1 MIIPSIHTLVGSL
14 PEALGSYAPTVR
26 EIEVALQ
33 SPQCSL
39 SSVAAAIEK
48 DPDFTARLLR
58 LANSGFYGFPH
69 RVSTVT
75 EALSLIG
82 ILQVHG
88 LVVSTSIV
96 ERFAGVGA
104 DIVNM
109 GLFWRHSLACGIAA
123 RDLAL
128 MLKMRDPDKYFVAGL
143 LHDVGRL
150 ALLSCAPKLTQMI
163 LDRTQRSG
171 EPLLVAEK
179 EILGYDHADIGGVLM
194 KHWGFPPRLVD
205 AVADHHRPLGSL
217 RSKENAAVVHFADH
231 LVHAMKLGTSGEVR
245 IPRLVPGAWELL
257 NLGLESIEVLVHGID
272 SQIEA
277 VEGAFFLRPQ
287 GGGSH
292 ARVH

>member
-1 MIIPSIHTLVGSL
+1 MIIPGINALVSSL
-14 PEALGSYAPTVR
+14 PEALGSYAPTIH
-26 EIEVALQ
+26 EIEVALL

-69 RVSTVT
+69 RVATVT

-96 ERFAGVGA
+96 ERFAGVDA
-104 DIVNM
+104 DFVDM
-109 GLFWRHSLACGIAA
+109 REFWRHSLACGIAA
-123 RDLAL
+123 RDIAQLR
-128 MLKMRDPDKYFVAGL
+128 KMRDPDKYFVAGL

-150 ALLSCAPKLTQMI
+150 ALLSCAPRITRLV
-163 LDRTQRSG
+163 LDRQKVSG
-171 EPLLVAEK
+171 SSLLAAEK
-179 EILGYDHADIGGVLM
+179 EVLGYDHADIGGVLM

-217 RSKENAAVVHFADH
+217 GSKENASVVHVADH
-231 LVHAMKLGTSGEVR
+231 LVNAMRLGTSGEKKV
-245 IPRLVPGAWELL
+245 PRLVPGAWEA
-257 NLGLESIEVLVHGID
+257 LEFEMDAVQRLVVGID
-272 SQIEA
+272 SQIDA
-277 VEGAFFLRPQ
+277 VEGAFFLREDEPI
-287 GGGSH
+287 SH
-292 ARVH
+292 A